1 MILLNL
7 FTRKLKFTRLF
18 TRKLKK
24 IVILWIK
31 K

>member
-7 FTRKLKFTRLF
+7 FTRKLKLTRLF